1 MRSTF
6 IDPGALRHELLLQ
19 AASLMPDG
27 LGGQGT
33 EWTEVATVF
42 GMIEPVAQRAS
53 FGAGQT
59 LEENTHRITIR
70 HRSDVASGMRL
81 AKQERIFDIASVHD
95 PDESG
100 RYLVCLVK
108 EVGL

>member
-19 AASLMPDG
+19 AAGLTPDG
-27 LGGQGT
+27 LGGHDT

-42 GMIEPVAQRAS
+42 GLLEPVAQKAN

-70 HRSDVASGMRL
+70 HRQDVASGMRL
-81 AKQERIFDIASVHD
+81 AKQDRVFDIASVHD

-100 RYLVCLVK
+100 RYLVCLVR